1 MVDIALPV
9 GFLIIA
15 VLIFA
20 GINKGLNLLFRM
32 LPDSSFRSF
41 MVSTSGSV
49 LTVFVSLL
57 LLFVV
62 IVVVAINSGI
72 QC

>member
-1 MVDIALPV
+1 MVDVALPV

-41 MVSTSGSV
+41 MISTSGSV
-49 LTVFVSLL
+49 LTVFVSL
-57 LLFVV
+57 
-62 IVVVAINSGI
+62 
-72 QC
+72 